1 MASGNHHLSTE
12 EECKV
17 LGSHRTSAP
26 DRTSFFFLSCGCLC
40 VCVNGVL
47 CGEGEIDGRS

>member
-26 DRTSFFFLSCGCLC
+26 DRTSFFFSCVWVFVC
-40 VCVNGVL
+40 VCERCFV
-47 CGEGEIDGRS
+47 RRR